1 MRRFPKDVRID
12 IEEALE
18 SLANDSRPERYGSRK
33 LKGVPNRRLIVRGY
47 RRAKR
52 ERMQDKAAAAFHIPD
67 PAFTMEVE
75 GNSMVAIP
83 VEVWE
88 RIVEELEDSAAAS
101 QARAIMADARD
112 PIIPLEEGRREL
124 FDNHIKRVRKRKGL
138 TQVQLAKKLG
148 ISQGRVSEIE
158 HLDYRPTIKTY
169 RRVAKAL
176 GVDITELI

>member
-1 MRRFPKDVRID
+1 MTK
-12 IEEALE
+12 IE
-18 SLANDSRPERYGSRK
+18 R
-33 LKGVPNRRLIVRGY
+33 V
-47 RRAKR
+47 
-52 ERMQDKAAAAFHIPD
+52 QDKAASAFHIPD
-67 PAFTMEVE
+67 PVITMEFE
-75 GNSMVAIP
+75 GEPMVCIP
-83 VEVWE
+83 KKDWDHYVIRWGQ
-88 RIVEELEDSAAAS
+88 LEDDFAAS

-169 RRVAKAL
+169 RRIAKAL
-176 GVDITELI
+176 GADITELI

>member
-1 MRRFPKDVRID
+1 MTRTRSQDT
-12 IEEALE
+12 
-18 SLANDSRPERYGSRK
+18 
-33 LKGVPNRRLIVRGY
+33 
-47 RRAKR
+47 
-52 ERMQDKAAAAFHIPD
+52 QDKVTPAFYIPD

-75 GNSMVAIP
+75 GKSMVAIP
-83 VEVWE
+83 VEIWE
-88 RIVEELEDSAAAS
+88 RIVEEFEDAAAAS
-101 QARAIMADARD
+101 RAKAIMADASD
-112 PIIPLEEGRREL
+112 PIILLEEGRREL
-124 FDNHIKRVRKRKGL
+124 FDNHIKKVRKRKGL

>member
-1 MRRFPKDVRID
+1 MTKTRDT
-12 IEEALE
+12 
-18 SLANDSRPERYGSRK
+18 
-33 LKGVPNRRLIVRGY
+33 
-47 RRAKR
+47 
-52 ERMQDKAAAAFHIPD
+52 QDKAAAVFHIPD
-67 PAFTMEVE
+67 PAITMEVQ

-88 RIVEELEDSAAAS
+88 RIVEELEDAAA
-101 QARAIMADARD
+101 ALRAKAIMADASD

-124 FDNHIKRVRKRKGL
+124 FDNHIKKVRKRKGL

-158 HLDYRPTIKTY
+158 HLDYRPTIKTC

-176 GVDITELI
+176 GCEVKDLI

>member
-1 MRRFPKDVRID
+1 MKKTRDT
-12 IEEALE
+12 
-18 SLANDSRPERYGSRK
+18 
-33 LKGVPNRRLIVRGY
+33 
-47 RRAKR
+47 
-52 ERMQDKAAAAFHIPD
+52 QDKAASAFLIPD

-75 GNSMVAIP
+75 GKSMVAIP

-88 RIVEELEDSAAAS
+88 RIVEEFEDAAAAS
-101 QARAIMADARD
+101 RAKAIMADASD
-112 PIIPLEEGRREL
+112 PIIPLEEGRKEL
-124 FDNHIKRVRKRKGL
+124 FDNHIKKVRKRKGL

-176 GVDITELI
+176 GCEVKDLI

>member
-1 MRRFPKDVRID
+1 MART
-12 IEEALE
+12 
-18 SLANDSRPERYGSRK
+18 ER
-33 LKGVPNRRLIVRGY
+33 
-47 RRAKR
+47 A
-52 ERMQDKAAAAFHIPD
+52 QDKAASAFHIPD

-75 GNSMVAIP
+75 GESMVAIP

-88 RIVEELEDSAAAS
+88 RIVEEFEDAAA
-101 QARAIMADARD
+101 ALRAKAIMADASD
-112 PIIPLEEGRREL
+112 PIISLEEGRKEL
-124 FDNHIKRVRKRKGL
+124 FDNHIKRVRKRKRM

-176 GVDITELI
+176 GCEGKDLI

>member
-1 MRRFPKDVRID
+1 MEKTRD
-12 IEEALE
+12 A
-18 SLANDSRPERYGSRK
+18 
-33 LKGVPNRRLIVRGY
+33 
-47 RRAKR
+47 
-52 ERMQDKAAAAFHIPD
+52 QDKVASAFYIPD

-75 GNSMVAIP
+75 GKSMVAIP

-88 RIVEELEDSAAAS
+88 RIVEELEDAAA
-101 QARAIMADARD
+101 ALRAKAIMADASD
-112 PIIPLEEGRREL
+112 PIIPLEDGRREL
-124 FDNHIKRVRKRKGL
+124 FDNHIKKVRKRKGL

-176 GVDITELI
+176 GCEVKDLI

>member
-1 MRRFPKDVRID
+1 MEKGKT
-12 IEEALE
+12 
-18 SLANDSRPERYGSRK
+18 ER
-33 LKGVPNRRLIVRGY
+33 V
-47 RRAKR
+47 
-52 ERMQDKAAAAFHIPD
+52 QDKAASAFHIPD

-75 GNSMVAIP
+75 GKSMVAIP

-88 RIVEELEDSAAAS
+88 RIVEEFEDAAA
-101 QARAIMADARD
+101 ALRAKAIMADASD
-112 PIIPLEEGRREL
+112 PIIPLEDGRREL
-124 FDNHIKRVRKRKGL
+124 FDNHIKKVRKRKGL

-176 GVDITELI
+176 GCEVKDLI

>member
-1 MRRFPKDVRID
+1 MAKT
-12 IEEALE
+12 
-18 SLANDSRPERYGSRK
+18 ERT
-33 LKGVPNRRLIVRGY
+33 
-47 RRAKR
+47 
-52 ERMQDKAAAAFHIPD
+52 QDKTATAFYIPD

-75 GNSMVAIP
+75 GVSMVAIP
-83 VEVWE
+83 VELWE
-88 RIVEELEDSAAAS
+88 RIVEEFEDAAAAS
-101 QARAIMADARD
+101 RAKAIMADAGD

-124 FDNHIKRVRKRKGL
+124 FDNHIKKIRKRKGM